1 MVESSGLLNRRRVKN
16 STGGSNPPLSARFNR
31 LSAHVLYSFRVL
43 GDYSKSTRGR
53 VRTRPALFPIAQCRR
68 WETKFGRELR
78 LA

>member
-1 MVESSGLLNRRRVKN
+1 
-16 STGGSNPPLSARFNR
+16 
-31 LSAHVLYSFRVL
+31 VL